1 MLKIPPP
8 RLFVSFTFAKLLGC
22 FVGFDSLCFHRKDL
36 FHYIFMRMYAHL
48 HARAGARTNII
59 MCPFEF
65 GLLKSL

>member
-8 RLFVSFTFAKLLGC
+8 VCPFLLLFRIILDC
-22 FVGFDSLCFHRKDL
+22 FVVFDSLCFHRIDL

-59 MCPFEF
+59 MCLLEF
-65 GLLKSL
+65 GL